1 MIARTLKYVLI
12 VVVVAVIAYAALSV
26 YGEVTE
32 TEAARMSDSVALS
45 ENQAANMNR
54 ALGEVSVFAAGSSV
68 GNPSETGLQTQNSEI
83 SKITSIDELIGRWEP
98 RYEGAKLAYVKF
110 EAAIDNAKASA
121 AGYFAAQ
128 QAVTERINDPE
139 IKAQA
144 REDDDR
150 DLTLYRQWEAQAN
163 LALAKARA
171 IGMQL
176 DDMDASLRKLELR
189 TDFVF
194 DSSSFREV
202 PAAIL
207 ELNAELSEF
216 RAASETIR
224 AATESPFEPK

>member
-121 AGYFAAQ
+121 AGYFEAQ